1 MGGGEILYSGF
12 TTLRLSYT
20 ELYMIKLPNK
30 QRSIIVGLL
39 LSDGWLSLSVSQTL
53 KNARL
58 GFRQSLDKFEYVWFI
73 WFNCLSHYCER
84 YPYSYSSVRK
94 GKPHY
99 NATITTRALPC
110 FTKLYNLFYFISPLP
125 GGGEE
130 DKKVIPE
137 NIYELLTPVA
147 LAHLIMGD
155 GTAQSSGLRICT
167 DSFEIQ
173 DVVRLINVLIIKYR
187 LNCTLHTDR
196 GRFRVY
202 INKNS
207 MPLLITIIKPYMVPS
222 MLYKLGL

>member
-1 MGGGEILYSGF
+1 MSLTLTKFNIYNLNTAKAIPIEDVEQALNTYKANTNYSRLYINNNNNNFGYY
-12 TTLRLSYT
+12 LA
-20 ELYMIKLPNK
+20 
-30 QRSIIVGLL
+30 GLL
-39 LSDGWLSLSVSQTL
+39 AL
-53 KNARL
+53 KLA
-58 GFRQSLDKFEYVWFI
+58 
-73 WFNCLSHYCER
+73 
-84 YPYSYSSVRK
+84 
-94 GKPHY
+94 
-99 NATITTRALPC
+99 A
-110 FTKLYNLFYFISPLP
+110 P
-125 GGGEE
+125 GGRGE

-207 MPLLITIIKPYMVPS
+207 MHY
-222 MLYKLGL
+222 